1 MHFGMHA
8 LALSQSFFKTK
19 LSSESS
25 SHTGD
30 DVGNMATNKN
40 ANDNNIDKE
49 DGLRGKIMLN
59 CLLSKTFG
67 MMTWLNTSCLFK
79 FWQTM
84 LEMLLVPRQVQF
96 LECNK
101 STCFACYW
109 EGIQRYTD
117 ISKSKQD

>member
-1 MHFGMHA
+1 
-8 LALSQSFFKTK
+8 
-19 LSSESS
+19 
-25 SHTGD
+25 
-30 DVGNMATNKN
+30 MATNKN

-49 DGLRGKIMLN
+49 DDLRGKIMLN
-59 CLLSKTFG
+59 CILSKTFG